1 MKGSILATV
10 GALLVFTLLSC
21 GTTNRLQT
29 ITLSVS
35 QQNGQPVTT
44 GGVFSLV
51 GKGGTLQLKATGN
64 YSNSKTLDL
73 TNKAAYSMIVDPNN
87 NVDAFGNPLPA
98 PPETAQINLT
108 GLATAVNPATC
119 TWVDVS
125 PTVGSPVWNIS
136 GDYVVT
142 ASLEGITSQ
151 PVYIPVASAPGSP
164 DYPSGSDN
172 NNNPTLECGPTSS
185 GG

>member
-1 MKGSILATV
+1 MKRLILATV

-35 QQNGQPVTT
+35 QQNGQPVTM
-44 GGVFSLV
+44 GGTFSLV
-51 GKGGTLQLKATGN
+51 GKGGTLHLKATGN
-64 YSNSKTLDL
+64 YSNRKTFDL
-73 TNKAAYSMIVDPNN
+73 TNKATYTMIVDPNN
-87 NVDAFGNPLPA
+87 KLDAFGTPLPA
-98 PPETAQINLT
+98 PPETAQIDVT
-108 GLATAVNPATC
+108 GMVTAVNPPTC

-136 GDYVVT
+136 GNYVVT
-142 ASLEGITSQ
+142 ASFQGIASQ

-164 DYPSGSDN
+164 DYPNGSGN
-172 NNNPTLECGPTSS
+172 NNNPTLECGPSSS
-185 GG
+185 GE